1 MLLDNQGISDTQK
14 VVSVTFLLV
23 CFLSPNEETCET
35 RKNGFYFISKA
46 LFTLKKVKFQN
57 SRYSDFMTSLNA

>member
-23 CFLSPNEETCET
+23 CFLSPNETCET

-46 LFTLKKVKFQN
+46 LFFLKKVKFQN
-57 SRYSDFMTSLNA
+57 SRYSNFVTSLNA